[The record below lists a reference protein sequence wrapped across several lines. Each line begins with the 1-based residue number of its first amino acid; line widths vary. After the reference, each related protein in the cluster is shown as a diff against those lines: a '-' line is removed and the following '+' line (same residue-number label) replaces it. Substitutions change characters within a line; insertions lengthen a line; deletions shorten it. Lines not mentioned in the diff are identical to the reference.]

1 MQQAAPKSK
10 SAQDEEGFDGM
21 YADFAKN
28 VLDLSTNLYSIAT
41 DVTQGEKADKEI
53 ANLPSVVRIVENW
66 LLNLTSRP
74 DLLAG
79 YVKRVYV
86 TKQKIDAGDGDA
98 LINDVEY
105 FYGDAP
111 FAQPYAP
118 LFTRLWERHLN
129 ADEKDRATK
138 FFKTFNAI
146 AEDWIASGAWR
157 LFDEAK
163 RPFDRSVLAR
173 LERSLLR
180 LDEVPEHELEA
191 SEEMAQHYKLLQQ
204 IRKEF
209 VALRKKQP
217 AVTLADVSRSS
228 AAKTK
233 SKAKTAGRGSGGASR
248 GASAA
253 ASSVTVSRHGDH
265 YDVDAVDVR
274 VEQTGSSARV
284 STVKVRT
291 EVPAPA
297 APAPAAAIAAASSSS
312 SSSSASAA
320 GPRRQAKK

>member
-1 MQQAAPKSK
+1 MQQAPPKSK
-10 SAQDEEGFDGM
+10 PQDEKEGFDGM
-21 YADFAKN
+21 YADFARN

-41 DVTQGEKADKEI
+41 DVTQGENADKEI

-86 TKQKIDAGDGDA
+86 TKQKLEAGDGDA

-118 LFTRLWERHLN
+118 LFTRLWQKHLN
-129 ADEKDRATK
+129 ADEKDRAVK

-146 AEDWIASGAWR
+146 AEDWIASGAWK
-157 LFDEAK
+157 LFDEVR
-163 RPFDRSVLAR
+163 RPFDRSVLER
-173 LERSLLR
+173 LERSLLK
-180 LDEVPEHELEA
+180 LDEVPESELDD
-191 SEEMAQHYKLLQQ
+191 SPEMAQHYKLLQQ

-217 AVTLADVSRSS
+217 LVTLADVSRSS
-228 AAKTK
+228 APKTGVAKAKSK
-233 SKAKTAGRGSGGASR
+233 SKAGAS
-248 GASAA
+248 AAAA

-265 YDVDAVDVR
+265 YDVDLEDVR
-274 VEQTGSSARV
+274 VEQSGSRASARV

-291 EVPAPA
+291 EVPA
-297 APAPAAAIAAASSSS
+297 AAAAA
-312 SSSSASAA
+312 SSSASAA
-320 GPRRQAKK
+320 PRRQAKK